1 MRKTFKVQTADKRMK
16 LLFNILQME
25 SLVEQAEAHVI
36 VLLLGLFLL
45 LLLLGGL
52 SSGSRCSA
60 TGSRGSTSSGG
71 SGTNTGPYVGDEGL
85 EVGRLQSLGEEA
97 GPVGLNIN

>member
-1 MRKTFKVQTADKRMK
+1 MK

-45 LLLLGGL
+45 LLFFGGL
-52 SSGSRCSA
+52 
-60 TGSRGSTSSGG
+60 
-71 SGTNTGPYVGDEGL
+71 NVGKKH
-85 EVGRLQSLGEEA
+85 
-97 GPVGLNIN
+97 